1 VTLSLAPDTD
11 AEIAVH
17 TYGGE
22 VRSELGRVGMRRE
35 DDLAGSEFAI
45 LAGSG
50 GTSITVRTF
59 KGPVTILPAP

>member
-1 VTLSLAPDTD
+1 
-11 AEIAVH
+11 
-17 TYGGE
+17 
-22 VRSELGRVGMRRE
+22 MRRE